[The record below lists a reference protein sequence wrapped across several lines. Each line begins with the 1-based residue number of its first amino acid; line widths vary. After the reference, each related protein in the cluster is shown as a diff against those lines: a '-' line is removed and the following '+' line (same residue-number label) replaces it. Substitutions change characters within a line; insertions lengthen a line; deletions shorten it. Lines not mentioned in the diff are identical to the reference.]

1 MRRRTLLRFCM
12 GSLILLIMATGSW
25 ILQSKQNNPPVPS
38 GAPAPRPVSVA
49 IAVARRGDMP
59 VYLDGLGSVIAYNTV
74 TVRTRVDGQ
83 LMKIFFEEGQY
94 LNAGEPLAEIDP
106 RPFEVQLEQ
115 AEGQM
120 ARDQASLANARVD
133 LERYRTL
140 VGQEAIPEQ
149 QLATQESIVR
159 QSEAVIE
166 SDQAAIDNAK
176 LQLVYCHITAP
187 IGGRIGLR
195 LVDVGNIVHA
205 SDPNGLLVITQLQPI
220 AVLFTL
226 PEDSLSSIL
235 TRMRTGV
242 PLTVEAYNR
251 DRSKKLETGKL
262 LTVDNAIDPNTG
274 TMRLKST
281 FENPKRMLFPNEFV
295 NVRLLLET
303 KHGQVIIPSAAIQ
316 RGPQGTYVYIVT
328 PDKAAE
334 IRTVTPAI
342 TEGDVT
348 SISKGIQAGEIVV
361 TDGTDKL
368 QPGSKVAVKQTA
380 AVSNRGL

>member
-1 MRRRTLLRFCM
+1 M
-12 GSLILLIMATGSW
+12 
-25 ILQSKQNNPPVPS
+25 
-38 GAPAPRPVSVA
+38 
-49 IAVARRGDMP
+49 
-59 VYLDGLGSVIAYNTV
+59 YLDGLGSVIAYNTV
-74 TVRTRVDGQ
+74 TVRSRVDGQ
-83 LMKIFFEEGQY
+83 LMNVFFVEGQY
-94 LNAGEPLAEIDP
+94 VNAGEPLAEIDP
-106 RPFEVQLEQ
+106 RPFQVQLEQ

-120 ARDQASLANARVD
+120 ARDEAALANARVD

-140 VGQEAIPEQ
+140 VKQDAIPEQ
-149 QLATQESIVR
+149 QLATQEATVL
-159 QSEAVIE
+159 QSEAVIK

-226 PEDSLSSIL
+226 PEDALSSIL
-235 TRMRTGV
+235 TRMRTGGALRV
-242 PLTVEAYNR
+242 DAYNR
-251 DRSKKLETGKL
+251 DRSKKLETGQL

-274 TMRLKST
+274 TLRLKAA
-281 FENPKRMLFPNEFV
+281 FENSQRMLFPNEFV

-303 KHGQVIIPSAAIQ
+303 RHTQTLIPSVAVQ
-316 RGPQGTYVYIVT
+316 RGPQGAYVYVVT
-328 PDKAAE
+328 PGKTAE
-334 IRTVTPAI
+334 IRAVTPAI

-348 SISKGIQAGEIVV
+348 SISKGVQAGEAVV

-368 QPGSKVAVKQTA
+368 QPGSKVAIKQTTPVPA
-380 AVSNRGL
+380 ASAANRGL